1 MGIFST
7 ERLARGS
14 ASHPWL
20 VILVWVIL
28 LVSAGVTSSLLFA
41 DAVTS
46 EFNLIGD
53 HDSKLVKESLILLR
67 SEPEFADII
76 VVKSDTIS
84 VDDPS
89 FQQTVEAV
97 VVGIAALGPDVVR
110 EIETFYDNDRN
121 SWSRTIVR
129 RHSSQPVLKAT

>member
-53 HDSKLVKESLILLR
+53 HDSKLAKELLETR
-67 SEPEFADII
+67 LRGEPEFADII
-76 VVKSDTIS
+76 IVKSDTIS

-97 VVGIAALGPDVVR
+97 VAGIAALGPDVVR
-110 EIETFYDNDRN
+110 DIETFYDNEQEFLVSDNRQA
-121 SWSRTIVR
+121 TL
-129 RHSSQPVLKAT
+129 QPG